1 MNTVSDLPIAA
12 GSMSTVNRR
21 TTGEAAKRRRRSV
34 VAEVLKAISDARF
47 VAEILPSR
55 PRMLRIFRSIA
66 SINGNLPL
74 DPLRHR
80 QEPAQSSSLPHHTG
94 GTSQKK
100 REFIMQQSPI
110 NAASAPQPAG
120 GYAQAALVTDASEW
134 LVISGQIP
142 ATASSDVPDTFEDQA
157 ALAWANVR
165 AQLETVGMSMENLVK
180 VTTFL
185 ASREF
190 NVQNREAR
198 RTALGDHTPALT
210 VIITGIFDESWLL
223 EIEAIA
229 AR

>member
-1 MNTVSDLPIAA
+1 
-12 GSMSTVNRR
+12 
-21 TTGEAAKRRRRSV
+21 
-34 VAEVLKAISDARF
+34 
-47 VAEILPSR
+47 
-55 PRMLRIFRSIA
+55 
-66 SINGNLPL
+66 
-74 DPLRHR
+74 
-80 QEPAQSSSLPHHTG
+80 
-94 GTSQKK
+94 
-100 REFIMQQSPI
+100 MQQSPI